1 MMSNNKRIAYARIPS
16 KDILY
21 SVVDEEKGK
30 DCSKVK
36 AVFLKVI
43 CFSDLNLLNQG
54 TRMTCCVFAVDW
66 EMLTHLLTP
75 HNLCCQLPGKKG
87 FGPAGWTVQ
96 AKLELYLWLGLTK
109 QKKDFLSGLPNG
121 FEELKAAKMGP
132 SSYSSPPVSLVYN
145 SELETNV
152 GVYAGPLL
160 IHFLIPF
167 SKMLTDNSRI
177 NAECLCRN
185 Q

>member
-1 MMSNNKRIAYARIPS
+1 MMSNNKRVAYARVPS

-36 AVFLKVI
+36 AVFLKVRPCPPPI
-43 CFSDLNLLNQG
+43 
-54 TRMTCCVFAVDW
+54 
-66 EMLTHLLTP
+66 LTHRTEEPGWLDVYLLAHSVAP

-109 QKKDFLSGLPNG
+109 QKKDFLNGLPNG

-145 SELETNV
+145 SELDTNA
-152 GVYAGPLL
+152 GVRAGRLL
-160 IHFLIPF
+160 IRLLIPF
-167 SKMLTDNSRI
+167 SKMSLADNSRI
-177 NAECLCRN
+177 NAGCLR
-185 Q
+185 